1 MEQVAQ
7 VFVTH
12 VQVKCPYCK
21 QTFKLFGTD
30 LHFTVSLSEQW
41 DHLSKQRHVTCRS
54 CGLLV
59 LWPKTNPF
67 KQISGEKSREVA
79 NNER

>member
-21 QTFKLFGTD
+21 QTFKLFGTN
-30 LHFTVSLSEQW
+30 LHFTASLSEEW
-41 DHLSKQRHVTCRS
+41 DALCNQRHVTCRS
-54 CGLLV
+54 CSRLV

-67 KQISGEKSREVA
+67 KQVAGEKVKEDKVS
-79 NNER
+79 